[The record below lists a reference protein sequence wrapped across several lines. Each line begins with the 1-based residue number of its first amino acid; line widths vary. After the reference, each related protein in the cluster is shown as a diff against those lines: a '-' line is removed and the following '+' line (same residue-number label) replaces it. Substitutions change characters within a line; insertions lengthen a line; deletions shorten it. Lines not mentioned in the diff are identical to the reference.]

1 MGNVRLVTAR
11 DLLGCFVLVPVQE
24 RKKQAKAAIN
34 SMAMTLSALMN
45 VNVGPAQI
53 LQGSMVMEG
62 TVIMMENVRL
72 VTARDLLGC
81 FVLVPVQERKVKAKA
96 AINSMAMT
104 LSASMPVNVGP
115 VQILEG
121 RIVMERAVITME
133 NVSLMTVGGRCL
145 EQVVLERVNEKLK
158 ISGYC

>member
-1 MGNVRLVTAR
+1 MTLSALMNVNVGPAQILQGSMVMEGTVIMMGNVRLVTAR

-81 FVLVPVQERKVKAKA
+81 FVLVPV
-96 AINSMAMT
+96 
-104 LSASMPVNVGP
+104 
-115 VQILEG
+115 
-121 RIVMERAVITME
+121 
-133 NVSLMTVGGRCL
+133 
-145 EQVVLERVNEKLK
+145 
-158 ISGYC
+158 